1 MYYRLIISK
10 KLGCF
15 KGISLSFF
23 SNLRGATG
31 DALRGVRAII
41 FGHLIALV
49 WSLIFLVFFLILIFG
64 IFGFLGCGGGLIN
77 G

>member
-49 WSLIFLVFFLILIFG
+49 WSLIFLVFFFNFNFWDIRFSWVWG
-64 IFGFLGCGGGLIN
+64 RFD
-77 G
+77 